1 MRVAVAP
8 APLYLFDS
16 LSGRMGSSDV
26 AWSPDVRHIAT
37 GNFLQYVICI
47 TFLHSFI

>member
-16 LSGRMGSSDV
+16 LSGRMGSTDV

-37 GNFLQYVICI
+37 GKFPQYVICV
-47 TFLHSFI
+47 TLPYSFT